1 MQKTDHHNTKPH
13 SCDKNSL
20 HLPLNYTRPREDP
33 YQVEGLPRDIV
44 KKWVVAAFGMGKVPT
59 RWSSK
64 AGEDYLETSKSKK
77 KLGKDYPMKL
87 VTPKILLAL
96 PVLHSL
102 KEREVSCFD
111 LMYRESNAMV
121 ASMLR
126 LLRVNF
132 APSFSVH
139 DSLIVRK
146 KDQSLAMKVLKE
158 EYKKATGITP
168 SLNIT

>member
-1 MQKTDHHNTKPH
+1 M
-13 SCDKNSL
+13 
-20 HLPLNYTRPREDP
+20 
-33 YQVEGLPRDIV
+33 
-44 KKWVVAAFGMGKVPT
+44 
-59 RWSSK
+59 
-64 AGEDYLETSKSKK
+64 
-77 KLGKDYPMKL
+77 
-87 VTPKILLAL
+87 
-96 PVLHSL
+96 LHSL
-102 KEREVSCFD
+102 KEGEVSCFD

-126 LLRVNF
+126 LLRENL

-158 EYKKATGITP
+158 EYKKAIGITP